1 MQVVVC
7 ATALFAQSDT
17 GELRLK
23 VTDQANLPI
32 PSSVEIVSQANQVRQ
47 KLDTTPDGVLVIK
60 RLPFGVY
67 RIRVERAGFAPLS
80 ELVEIRSSVPRE
92 LRVTLGVAPIETA
105 VTVSESETLIDPHR
119 AGTVNRIGSDTLQ
132 DRVTAQPGRSLLDLV
147 DTQPGWLLEAGGV
160 LHPRGSEYQTQF
172 VVDGIPL
179 TDNRS
184 PGFAPEIGADDV
196 RSMTILTAGYPAEYG
211 RKLGGVIEVTTERDS
226 RSGFHGRAELS
237 GGSFNTSEAF
247 LMGQYG
253 WGRNTLT
260 LSGNGST
267 TDRFLDPPV
276 EQNYTNHGTS
286 SGFTAHYESDLNDS
300 NRIGFIVRREESRFL
315 VPNEMV
321 QQLAGQRQDRNDFET
336 AGTFSYQHIF
346 SPNVVGGFR
355 AMGRD
360 VSANF
365 WSNPLAT
372 PILAFQQREYKEEYA
387 KG

>member
-92 LRVTLGVAPIETA
+92 LRVTLGVAPIETV

-147 DTQPGWLLEAGGV
+147 DTQPGWLLEANGV
-160 LHPRGSEYQTQF
+160 LHPRGSEYQTQY

-179 TDNRS
+179 TENRS
-184 PGFAPEIGADDV
+184 PAFTPELEADDV
-196 RSMTILTAGYPAEYG
+196 QSMSVLTAGYPAEYG
-211 RKLGGVIEVTTERDS
+211 RKLGGVIEVSTVRDA
-226 RSGFHGRAELS
+226 RPGFHGKAVVS
-237 GGSFNTSEAF
+237 GGSFDT
-247 LMGQYG
+247 MGGDLSAQYG
-253 WGRNTLT
+253 WGRNTLSA
-260 LSGNGST
+260 SGDAAR
-267 TDRFLDPPV
+267 TDRYLDPPV
-276 EQNYTNHGTS
+276 EENYTNAGTNAS
-286 SGFTAHYESDLNDS
+286 FAAHYERDLTD
-300 NRIGFIVRREESRFL
+300 RDRLGLIVRRGQSRFEI
-315 VPNEMV
+315 PNELV
-321 QQLAGQRQDRNDFET
+321 QQEAGQRQDRGTQET
-336 AGTFSYQHIF
+336 VGQFSYQHIF
-346 SPNVVGGFR
+346 SPHIVGDLRG
-355 AMGRD
+355 MVRD
-360 VSANF
+360 ISATL
-365 WSNPLAT
+365 WSNSLAT
-372 PILAFQQREYKEEYA
+372 P
-387 KG
+387 